1 MRSDIPVALLMNDI
15 HVSKETIQEFIKNWD
30 EALSIC
36 SQHDIKDIIIG
47 GDLWHSRAAQTLDVL
62 LAVRDAI
69 IKAQNLDIAVV
80 IAEGNHDRIDQE
92 SINGYS
98 HLFSGYQSIDV
109 VNDYLEIDYSK
120 QMSIWVMSYFPEE
133 GSFVSRLEEIIGQLN
148 PAKCNILYCHEGI
161 NGGLTQPHNKELPAK
176 IFKPFNKVLVG
187 HYHDRNRIE
196 NTNIEYIGA
205 SRQHNYGE
213 DVMKGYTILYS
224 DGSTEFIQ
232 NQVNTRFYTLEAT
245 SIEEAKALLEDKI
258 KSDAGARIKMRI
270 TCASDTA
277 STIDKEALIELG
289 ATKVEVVTE
298 ASDSFAK
305 VADFDAKYDK
315 AGLKEEYSRFCKQK
329 EINNIQLGL
338 DYLDKIN

>member
-1 MRSDIPVALLMNDI
+1 MKSETPVALLLNDI
-15 HVSKETIQEFIKNWD
+15 HVSKENIQEFVKNWD
-30 EALSIC
+30 EALSVC
-36 SQHDIKDIIIG
+36 SQYDIKDIIIG

-62 LAVRDAI
+62 LTVRDAI

-92 SINGYS
+92 SFNGYS
-98 HLFSGYQSIDV
+98 HIFSGYQSIDV

-120 QMSIWVMSYFPEE
+120 QMSLWVMSYFPEE
-133 GSFVSRLEEIIGQLN
+133 GSFVNRLDEIIGQLN
-148 PAKCNILYCHEGI
+148 PAKNNILYCHEGI
-161 NGGLTQPHNKELPAK
+161 NGELSSPQNKELPAK
-176 IFKPFNKVLVG
+176 IFKPFSKVLVG
-187 HYHDRNRIE
+187 HYHDRKKIVK
-196 NTNIEYIGA
+196 TNIEYIGA

-213 DVMKGYTILYS
+213 DTMKGYTVLYS

-245 SIEEAKALLEDKI
+245 SIDEAKAILKDKV

-277 STIDKEALIELG
+277 STIDKEALMELG
-289 ATKVEVVTE
+289 ATKVEVVAE

-305 VADFDAKYDK
+305 VADFDTKYDK
-315 AGLKEEYSRFCKQK
+315 HGLKEEYSRFCKQK